1 MNQKLIEQFISS
13 YTTAKPTD
21 LETWLNN
28 ELAAF
33 PNLWPDEA
41 ARKVDA
47 RDLVAQIQHLN
58 ANKAA
63 LYKHL
68 EGGSS
73 QESFIEQQLTDTAK
87 FSGVDTSVLVSN
99 HLQAYNHAQTESA
112 IALDQNAQLSPK
124 PTLDV
129 RWDNEISREK
139 ASRQIREMISSI
151 TKLWAVLRG
160 QQRVNSVNDSND
172 LPITQ
177 GNAELA
183 AYFKASYKDSSQ
195 MGLQVAVAAAMMV
208 ADRMNKLG
216 EQQ

>member
-1 MNQKLIEQFISS
+1 MNKRLIEQFISS
-13 YTTAKPTD
+13 YSASKSTD
-21 LETWLNN
+21 LEAWLNN

-47 RDLVAQIQHLN
+47 RDLVAQIQRLN

-73 QESFIEQQLTDTAK
+73 QESFIEQQITDTAK
-87 FSGVDTSVLVSN
+87 ISGVDTSVLVSN

-112 IALDQNAQLSPK
+112 IAIDQNAQPSQK
-124 PTLDV
+124 PVTDV

-160 QQRVNSVNDSND
+160 QKSVNSINDSD
-172 LPITQ
+172 ARPVIQ
-177 GNAELA
+177 GNPELA
-183 AYFKASYKDSSQ
+183 AYFKTSYKDSSQ

-208 ADRMNKLG
+208 ADRMNRLG
-216 EQQ
+216 EQK

>member
-13 YTTAKPTD
+13 YSAAKPTD
-21 LETWLNN
+21 LESWLNN
-28 ELAAF
+28 ELATF
-33 PNLWPDEA
+33 PNLWTDEA
-41 ARKVDA
+41 ARAIDA
-47 RDLVAQIQHLN
+47 RDLVAQIQRLN

-87 FSGVDTSVLVSN
+87 ISGVDTSVLVSN
-99 HLQAYNHAQTESA
+99 HLQAYSLAQTDSA
-112 IALDQNAQLSPK
+112 IAIDPKAQLSPK
-124 PTLDV
+124 PPTDV

-160 QQRVNSVNDSND
+160 QQRVNSVNDSNNGS
-172 LPITQ
+172 ITQ
-177 GNAELA
+177 GNPELA

-216 EQQ
+216 EHQ